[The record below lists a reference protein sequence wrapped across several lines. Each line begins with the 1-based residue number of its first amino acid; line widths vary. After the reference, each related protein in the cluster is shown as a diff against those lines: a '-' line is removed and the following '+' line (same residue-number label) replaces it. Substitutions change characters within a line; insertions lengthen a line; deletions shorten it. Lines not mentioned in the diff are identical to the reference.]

1 MSKMWRRIYSSPSAR
16 FSYEKVSIGTWYPFP
31 VCVEL
36 PVLIFLV
43 KTHEENNNKCHSP
56 KKPVIGFTAHHQLD
70 ENVSISAWNPFPVC
84 LCPTSG
90 SDFSR
95 QRARRKTNKLQIAT
109 PLRNLSSNP
118 PQEVCALKQ
127 KNWRDHFKS
136 FFGEATKLQEI
147 LCHQEN
153 AKQRKKNITI
163 IISIIHYYQY
173 VHQWCGNLSFVFH
186 TDCDAKHDKKK

>member
-1 MSKMWRRIYSSPSAR
+1 MIFFLKITPFFETVINRKQTTNVYFFWFSAYHDSCSCSGTSICMSKMWRRIYSSPSAR

-84 LCPTSG
+84 LCLTSG

-109 PLRNLSSNP
+109 PSRNLSSNP

-127 KNWRDHFKS
+127 KKLERS
-136 FFGEATKLQEI
+136 F
-147 LCHQEN
+147 
-153 AKQRKKNITI
+153 
-163 IISIIHYYQY
+163 
-173 VHQWCGNLSFVFH
+173 
-186 TDCDAKHDKKK
+186 